1 MKVRSFIW
9 KCLHNIVPLNVNL
22 FQRKMPVY
30 RMCPKCG
37 NEPESVDHML
47 FHCEQ
52 AVRVWLLSAFRF
64 RPEEMQIARFEEV
77 WNNLGHVIKVNVDG
91 AFDKA
96 KGRGGVGV
104 VLRDDKGE
112 VLQMYSIP
120 IHWAHSAEMVEA
132 LEFKL
137 AVEEMQR
144 CEGSAFVLEGDAQRV
159 IRMLQQKNQCSANLE
174 VIISDVLVLLRRFS
188 ACFF

>member
-1 MKVRSFIW
+1 M
-9 KCLHNIVPLNVNL
+9 
-22 FQRKMPVY
+22 
-30 RMCPKCG
+30 
-37 NEPESVDHML
+37 
-47 FHCEQ
+47 
-52 AVRVWLLSAFRF
+52 
-64 RPEEMQIARFEEV
+64 
-77 WNNLGHVIKVNVDG
+77 IKVNVDG

-132 LEFKL
+132 LGFKL

-144 CEGSAFVLEGDAQRV
+144 CEGSAFVLEGDAKRV

-188 ACFF
+188 ACLF